1 MGDVLNILLLQNT
14 LRTATP
20 VVLAALGCLMTQ
32 HVNITNIGIE
42 GMMLTGAF
50 FAVLGSYF
58 AGSWV
63 AGIACALLV
72 GLLLGLFYYVF
83 VIKFKSDEFIIGVAL
98 NIFAGGL
105 TVFLLRNIFDVKGSF
120 SDPAIVPLP
129 TIEIPLIK
137 DIPVIGP
144 LLSGNTLLVYVSW
157 LLVPV
162 CWAFIYKTPMG
173 FHLRASGEY
182 PDALT
187 AAGKSPERMKCLG
200 QRAVRTAQRA
210 GGRAPV
216 AGLSDHVFRKHERLA
231 RVCGVRLR
239 HLWPRQPAEGIFGG
253 AAVRL
258 HRGAGPAHA
267 KVHAQRPDRHGTL
280 CGDGG
285 DDGSRGADGAQET
298 PPCGVRTPEKRT
310 GRPFQGRP
318 VRSFCICFAGFE
330 QTAYSRAAF
339 HVIPLFIGGAQGERL
354 AGQRALRADGV
365 KQVVSFGRGEQE
377 AHGALSRH
385 QRADG
390 ILSMDVIQPC
400 LGMSG
405 QPSIQ
410 KRPAACLRPACRASP
425 RC

>member
-162 CWAFIYKTPMG
+162 CWAFIYKAPMG

-187 AAGKSPERMKCLG
+187 AAGRSPERMKCL
-200 QRAVRTAQRA
+200 ASV
-210 GGRAPV
+210 
-216 AGLSDHVFRKHERLA
+216 
-231 RVCGVRLR
+231 
-239 HLWPRQPAEGIFGG
+239 
-253 AAVRL
+253 
-258 HRGAGPAHA
+258 
-267 KVHAQRPDRHGTL
+267 L
-280 CGDGG
+280 CGLLSALAGAHLSLG
-285 DDGSRGADGAQET
+285 YLTMFSENMSASRGYVA
-298 PPCGVRTPEKRT
+298 
-310 GRPFQGRP
+310 
-318 VRSFCICFAGFE
+318 FAC
-330 QTAYSRAAF
+330 
-339 HVIPLFIGGAQGERL
+339 VI
-354 AGQRALRADGV
+354 
-365 KQVVSFGRGEQE
+365 FGRGNPPKVFLAALLFGFIE
-377 AHGALSRH
+377 ALGLRMQKYMPSDLTAMAPYVVTVVMMVAVVLMERRKRR
-385 QRADG
+385 RA
-390 ILSMDVIQPC
+390 
-400 LGMSG
+400 
-405 QPSIQ
+405 
-410 KRPAACLRPACRASP
+410 A
-425 RC
+425 